1 MVICISFSVVLR
13 DGNIK
18 FLWQILINI
27 FYILSQPQNIPSQI
41 LLCKIKL
48 YFAMKVTN
56 DVKFVE
62 KLSLEKPVKSIDI
75 KHLQPKNNIG
85 PLDEEDISWNNLM
98 D

>member
-1 MVICISFSVVLR
+1 
-13 DGNIK
+13 
-18 FLWQILINI
+18 
-27 FYILSQPQNIPSQI
+27 
-41 LLCKIKL
+41 
-48 YFAMKVTN
+48 MKVTN
-56 DVKFVE
+56 DVNFVE

>member
-1 MVICISFSVVLR
+1 
-13 DGNIK
+13 
-18 FLWQILINI
+18 
-27 FYILSQPQNIPSQI
+27 
-41 LLCKIKL
+41 
-48 YFAMKVTN
+48 MKVTN

-75 KHLQPKNNIG
+75 KHLQPKNNIR